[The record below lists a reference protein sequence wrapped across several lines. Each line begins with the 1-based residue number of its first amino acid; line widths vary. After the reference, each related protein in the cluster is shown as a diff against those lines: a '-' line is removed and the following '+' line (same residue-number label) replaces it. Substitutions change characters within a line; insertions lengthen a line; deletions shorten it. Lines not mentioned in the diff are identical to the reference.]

1 MSSVSSIAAS
11 GLAAATLRLEVSAS
25 TITNASSNGGGDGA
39 PRSYVPKK
47 VIQKAEAG
55 GGTTATVAS
64 LPAGYSPRYDAGGS
78 NGGTSANVNIAYEL
92 EQQIM
97 ARFGFAANAQVLKAD
112 ARAGAA
118 FLDIT
123 A

>member
-55 GGTTATVAS
+55 GGT
-64 LPAGYSPRYDAGGS
+64 
-78 NGGTSANVNIAYEL
+78 SANVNIAYEL

-97 ARFGFAANAQVLKAD
+97 ARFGFAVNVQVLKAD
-112 ARAGAA
+112 ARAVAA